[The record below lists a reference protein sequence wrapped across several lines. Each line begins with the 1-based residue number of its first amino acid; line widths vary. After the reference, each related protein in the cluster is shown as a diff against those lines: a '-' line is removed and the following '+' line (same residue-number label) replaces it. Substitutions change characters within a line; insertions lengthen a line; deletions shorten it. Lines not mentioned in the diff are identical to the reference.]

1 MNEEKARER
10 IQELKDYRSHL
21 VSFVAVN
28 IFLFAINVMTSPGSW
43 WFVFPLFG
51 WGIGLA
57 IHTFD
62 TFWGGSDWEDRK
74 LEELTGLKQTR
85 DEMQQLSERT
95 ENLVKILSSVDWE
108 KIDPALLETR
118 NNLEEAR
125 RKVESL
131 TSQSDPKSQAEV
143 TREIEK
149 LEEFVTSSRFDY
161 YDLASKQATQGSEK
175 PPAA

>member
-1 MNEEKARER
+1 M
-10 IQELKDYRSHL
+10 
-21 VSFVAVN
+21 
-28 IFLFAINVMTSPGSW
+28 
-43 WFVFPLFG
+43 
-51 WGIGLA
+51 
-57 IHTFD
+57 
-62 TFWGGSDWEDRK
+62 
-74 LEELTGLKQTR
+74 EELTGHKNTQ
-85 DEMQQLSERT
+85 DELAILNERT
-95 ENLVKILSSVDWE
+95 DNLVAILSSVNWE